1 MRRATGKVYLVGAG
15 PGDPGLL
22 TLRGAD
28 VLSLGDL
35 VIYDRL
41 VPAALLERAQPGAD
55 LVYMGKA
62 PGEGADVQS
71 LINRA
76 LIDAALSGKTAVRL
90 KGGDP
95 FVFGRGGEEVQALA
109 DAGVPYEVVPGVT
122 SAIAAPAYGGIPVTH
137 RGVAASFTVVSGS
150 EDSSLPEPRVDWD
163 ALAKVHGTL
172 VVLMGARNLAEIAGA
187 LVAGGK
193 PADTPAAVIEWG
205 TTPRQRSVAA
215 TLGAI
220 AQRAADAGLSAP
232 AVAVI
237 GDVAR
242 FHETFRW
249 FRAGPLT
256 GARVLVTRSR
266 PQASRLSALLIEAG
280 AEPVEVATI
289 AIEPLNDY
297 AALDGALARL
307 HSYDWVVLTS
317 ANGAEAL
324 FDRLAVAARDARAFG
339 DAKVAAIG
347 PATALALRRYGVLA
361 DFIPDV
367 YTTERVAESF
377 TRLRLSGKAM
387 LLAQADIAPK
397 ELADGLRAQGAM
409 VDDVPAYRTVAP
421 PDAGERAKAA
431 LASGTIS
438 IATFTSSSTVRN
450 LAGLLR
456 DDARLLHGVTIAT
469 IGPAT
474 TAAARECG
482 LRVDIE
488 AEEHTVEGLVDALVR
503 AAQQGKETVE

>member
-22 TLRGAD
+22 TLKGAE
-28 VLSLGDL
+28 VLSLADL

-41 VPAALLERAQPGAD
+41 APTALLERARPGAD
-55 LVYMGKA
+55 LVYMGKV
-62 PGEGADVQS
+62 PGGSKDVQA
-71 LINRA
+71 LINQA
-76 LIDAALSGKTAVRL
+76 LIDGALSGKTVVRL

-95 FVFGRGGEEVQALA
+95 FVFGRGGEEAQALA

-122 SAIAAPAYGGIPVTH
+122 SAIAAPAYSGIPVTH

-150 EDSSLPEPRVDWD
+150 EDSPLPEPRADWD
-163 ALAKVHGTL
+163 ALAKVDGTII
-172 VVLMGARNLAEIAGA
+172 VLMGARSLAEIAGA
-187 LVAGGK
+187 LIAGGK
-193 PADTPAAVIEWG
+193 PVDTPAAVIEWG

-232 AVAVI
+232 AVTVI

-249 FRAGPLT
+249 FRTGPLA

-280 AEPVEVATI
+280 ADPVEVAAI

-307 HSYDWVVLTS
+307 HAYDWVVLTS

-324 FDRLAVAARDARAFG
+324 FNRLAAAGRDARAFG

-347 PATALALRRYGVLA
+347 PATASALRRYGVLA
-361 DFIPDV
+361 DFIPDI
-367 YTTERVAESF
+367 YTTERVAEGF
-377 TRLRLSGKAM
+377 TRLRLSGKQM

-397 ELADGLRAQGAM
+397 ELADGLRAQGAT
-409 VDDVPAYRTVAP
+409 VDDVAAYRTVAP
-421 PDAGERAKAA
+421 PNAAEHAKAA

-482 LRVDIE
+482 LSVDIE
-488 AEEHTVEGLVDALVR
+488 AKEHTVEGLVDALVC
-503 AAQQGKETVE
+503 AAQQGKEEAE